1 MSDRYAVMGHPI
13 SHSRS
18 PFIHGQFAE
27 QLAMDIEYSAIDVA
41 PGSFVQAVQT
51 FQQQGGNGL
60 NITVPYKQEA
70 WELVNERSHRAE
82 LAGAVN
88 TIKFNDDG
96 SLYGDNT
103 DGIGLLRDLA
113 MNLDIRL
120 HQKRI
125 LVLGAGGAVRG
136 VLVPL
141 LEQGPKKLTLANRSV
156 DKAVELAKIFGS
168 ISPVQPCGFADLGG
182 QHFDI
187 IINGTAAS
195 LGGDIPVIPA
205 SVCEGCELVYDMMY
219 AKEPTPFM
227 VWARQQGVDLV
238 SDGLG
243 MLVEQAAE
251 SFSVWRGIL
260 PDTAPVI
267 AAVRQSLLADN

>member
-1 MSDRYAVMGHPI
+1 MGHPV

-27 QLAMDIEYSAIDVA
+27 QLAMDIEYSAIDVQ
-41 PGSFVQAVQT
+41 PGSFTQAVQT
-51 FQQQGGNGL
+51 FQQQGGKGL
-60 NITVPYKQEA
+60 NITVPYKQQA

-88 TIKFNDDG
+88 TIRFNEDG

-113 MNLDIRL
+113 MNLGLGL

-141 LEQGPKKLTLANRSV
+141 LEQGPKQLTIANRTV
-156 DKAVELAKIFGS
+156 EKAVELARIFGS
-168 ISPVQPCGFADLGG
+168 ISPMQPCGFDGLDG

-195 LGGDIPVIPA
+195 LSGDIPPIPA

-219 AKEPTPFM
+219 AKESTPFM
-227 VWARQQGVDLV
+227 TWARLQGVDLV

-267 AAVRQSLLADN
+267 ASVRQALLAGK

>member
-1 MSDRYAVMGHPI
+1 MTDRYAVMGHPI

-18 PFIHGQFAE
+18 PFIHSEFAGQTG
-27 QLAMDIEYSAIDVA
+27 QDMEYAAIDVS
-41 PGSFVQAVQT
+41 PGTFVNAVND
-51 FQQQGGNGL
+51 FQSQQGRGL
-60 NITVPYKQEA
+60 NVTVPYKQEA
-70 WELVNERSHRAE
+70 WQLVNTRSHRAE

-88 TIKFNDDG
+88 TIRMDED

-103 DGIGLLRDLA
+103 DGIGLLRDLT
-113 MNLDIRL
+113 MNLDRVL

-141 LEQGPKKLTLANRSV
+141 LEQGPKQLTIANRTV
-156 DKAVELAKIFGS
+156 EKAVELAHTFGS
-168 ISPVQPCGFADLGG
+168 IAPVQACGFDDLAG
-182 QHFDI
+182 QSFDI

-195 LGGDIPVIPA
+195 LGGHVPPVPA
-205 SVCEGCELVYDMMY
+205 SCLAGSELAYDMMY
-219 AKEPTPFM
+219 AKDPTPFM
-227 VWARQQGVDLV
+227 VRALQHGATHC

-251 SFSVWRGIL
+251 SFLVWRGVL

-267 AAVRQSLLADN
+267 AAVRDMLNSGH

>member
-18 PFIHGQFAE
+18 PFIHNEFAR
-27 QLAMDIEYSAIDVA
+27 QMAMDIEYTAIDVA
-41 PGSFVQAVQT
+41 PGTFNQAVKT
-51 FQQQGGNGL
+51 FHQLGGKGL

-70 WELVNERSHRAE
+70 WELVDERSHRAE

-88 TIKFNDDG
+88 TIRCNDDG
-96 SLYGDNT
+96 TLYGDNT
-103 DGIGLLRDLA
+103 DGIGLLRDLT
-113 MNLDIRL
+113 MNLDMSL

-141 LEQGPKKLTLANRSV
+141 LEQGPKQLVVANRTVS
-156 DKAVELAKIFGS
+156 KAVELAQQFGS
-168 ISPVQPCGFADLGG
+168 ISPMLGCGFDDLDG
-182 QHFDI
+182 QQFDI

-195 LGGDIPVIPA
+195 LGGDIPQIPA
-205 SVCEGCELVYDMMY
+205 AVCKDASHVYDMMY
-219 AKEPTPFM
+219 ARDPTAFM
-227 VWARQQGVDLV
+227 VWAREQGAESV

-251 SFSVWRGIL
+251 SFFVWRGVL

-267 AAVRQSLLADN
+267 AAVRQALMAGK

>member
-1 MSDRYAVMGHPI
+1 MSDRYAVIGHPV

-18 PFIHGQFAE
+18 PFIHSEFARQTGQ
-27 QLAMDIEYSAIDVA
+27 DIEYDAIDVA
-41 PGSFVQAVQT
+41 PGTFAEAVKQ
-51 FQQQGGNGL
+51 FQDDGGKGL

-70 WELVNERSHRAE
+70 WQLVNERSHRAE

-88 TIKFNDDG
+88 TIRINDDG

-103 DGIGLLRDLA
+103 DGIGLLRDLTL
-113 MNLDIRL
+113 NLDMTL
-120 HQKRI
+120 HQKHI

-141 LEQGPKKLTLANRSV
+141 LEQGPKQLTLANRTV
-156 DKAVELAKIFGS
+156 EKAVELATTFGT
-168 ISPVQPCGFADLGG
+168 IAPMQACGFDDLAD
-182 QHFDI
+182 QTFDI

-195 LGGDIPVIPA
+195 LGGEIPPVPVE
-205 SVCEGCELVYDMMY
+205 VCQGCDLVYDMMY

-227 VWARQQGVDLV
+227 SWARQHGAVKS

-251 SFSVWRGIL
+251 SFSVWRGML
-260 PDTAPVI
+260 PQTGPVI
-267 AAVRQSLLADN
+267 SAVRQALLTGH

>member
-1 MSDRYAVMGHPI
+1 MSDRYAVMGHPV

-18 PFIHGQFAE
+18 PFIHGQFAA
-27 QLAMDIEYSAIDVA
+27 QTGQDIDYTAIDVE
-41 PGSFVQAVQT
+41 PGSFVDAVKQFQA
-51 FQQQGGNGL
+51 QGGKGL
-60 NITVPYKQEA
+60 NVTVPYKQEA
-70 WELVNERSHRAE
+70 WQLVDTRSHRAE

-88 TIKFNDDG
+88 TIRMNDDG

-103 DGIGLLRDLA
+103 DGIGLLRDLTL
-113 MNLDIRL
+113 NLDMTL

-141 LEQGPKKLTLANRSV
+141 LEQGPKQLTIANRTV
-156 DKAVELAKIFGS
+156 EKAVELAKVFGS
-168 ISPVQPCGFADLGG
+168 IAPVEPAGFEQLAG
-182 QHFDI
+182 QSFDI

-195 LGGDIPVIPA
+195 LGGELPPVPDSA
-205 SVCEGCELVYDMMY
+205 YENCELVYDMMY
-219 AKEPTPFM
+219 AREPTPFM
-227 VWARQQGVDLV
+227 AHASKHGVGAV
-238 SDGLG
+238 DGLG

-251 SFSVWRGIL
+251 SFYVWRGVM

-267 AAVRQSLLADN
+267 AAVRRALSGA